1 VDRVALKR
9 VSRAEVENAVMLA
22 SLHEDAKGFACKIA
36 LLEDEIIT
44 ERLTREVSERGHR
57 EQFEELSLLQTQGS
71 ELCHTIVG
79 LPRVRHHLPKG
90 AWLAALRHTKMAGEL
105 AVLGVAVSSTVE
117 SMLWCSPS
125 KTFRVEVVGE
135 LAVEFQK
142 MEDQRSQLERPAVR
156 ICDLLLGP
164 PIGQA

>member
-1 VDRVALKR
+1 VDRVALER
-9 VSRAEVENAVMLA
+9 MSRAEVENAAMLA
-22 SLHEDAKGFACKIA
+22 SVREDVEGFACKIA

-44 ERLTREVSERGHR
+44 
-57 EQFEELSLLQTQGS
+57 

-105 AVLGVAVSSTVE
+105 AMLGVVVSSTVE
-117 SMLWCSPS
+117 SMIGCSPS

-135 LAVEFQK
+135 LAAEFQK
-142 MEDQRSQLERPAVR
+142 MEDQRSQLERPVVR
-156 ICDLLLGP
+156 ICDLLHAP
-164 PIGQA
+164 PTGQA